1 MSLENQN
8 KKDDGQ
14 NEEPENNQNFKRKNE
29 EFLFRGLKRFKQN
42 LQGAEEEANDELQ
55 HGSENG
61 NNDHNSLDLPNSPT
75 DQEIQQ
81 EDLIISKFKTNK
93 RSKKI
98 IDENDDEEILND
110 KTGSKDINS
119 ENKKLETNKNDN
131 HINEHQNQQK
141 TNKLS
146 KSNKRKIEEDEK
158 DEDDEDE
165 KEDEEDE
172 EEDDEE
178 DEEEDDEEDEE
189 DDEADEEDEMKG
201 FIVDSDEE
209 EEEEE
214 EEGKKKRR
222 KKKKK
227 KKYDYFENKSLDEE
241 DLELIA
247 ENTGIK
253 VPRNEKDTKHRRLKK
268 IKDVGSNDDYDDND
282 SSNYND
288 RDDKTLHDDSF
299 YKKNKNN
306 INENKIDQ
314 LKHKSYFIDDSE
326 NNLKK
331 QKNDFKNNLFNYDD
345 NILDN
350 EENQESDNVDEEI
363 IDGYQNNSE
372 HIGKADSYIHEMIR
386 QTFGDV
392 NTVLDIINVSPIKKK
407 KKYEYEEEE
416 EEEEEEDEEGSD
428 LFSKNQAFDEDID
441 IKFKKKKKK
450 KKNSFLDDINENL
463 KKVGMDDDSD
473 YDVKD
478 EIENQELEDGI
489 LEKISDDQ
497 TDEMQSQSTISETTS
512 IEDNYIN
519 DLSSEENESDKFY
532 EKEYDNICGE
542 ENDEYNYYDKKIEDE
557 DSTSIH
563 EKKEKEKN
571 KKKKS
576 SILNESSTIVNTK
589 ENIDLF
595 DEDIAQEKNDKK
607 KKEKKSDK
615 KKKGKRKNLDL
626 VSYKW
631 KKIVEPDEAL
641 KELLTKKDNLIRY
654 SDIPERYYFNYEN
667 RKKKLTKKLLLIESK
682 WIISKL
688 KEKYPYYFTLKNF
701 EKIIEETYDNVYE
714 HINPIDFLCDN
725 FLIKKCI
732 LTLKLLIEHKNEI
745 PFIFFHKSF
754 LIFPP
759 FNLNI
764 LWDIFELDKIWYK
777 IYVKIHKLKKN
788 LNSLPHQNNRIH
800 PNVFIL
806 LEKYNEIYYEDV
818 NIYYYYLK
826 NNIINFYI
834 NTQNQTDNNNNI
846 NLELDENNILCIQN
860 EETQDIANISDGNQE
875 YLKDDLFGEDL
886 IQEKKENDKLENK
899 NDKTNTKQN
908 DYAEKN
914 ISGLQFLKFVKKNK
928 FNIWDKYL
936 LTIDE
941 FYENISYIF
950 DLIKNEKICTLNVD
964 NEYDNTFF
972 YDNRGRRHDKKR
984 HDYKYQ
990 LEKDSQNIL
999 QNFKYDCSKIKN
1011 IVTNLPEIYGNDLNI
1026 EFQADEWCKSC
1037 FSKDI
1042 ANKDIFKTLICY
1054 YSKLLA
1060 SHPCIKYI
1068 FRFYFLK
1075 YASITTV
1082 TTTEGEAHIDTS
1094 NPDYLSFRLFRF
1106 PIHLLLN
1113 HIDEK
1118 QFMNNFQSNTK
1129 DIGRKHT
1136 TRESNWDVKDKGNL
1150 EEKNKTINY
1159 ISNENIDNS
1168 NNLLNN
1174 HDPCYIHN
1182 YNVDYFNT
1190 KLDESEIGIESKKL
1204 ELEKYYNLHK
1214 YKHIYLEI
1222 LKNKENKLLN
1232 LIIHPI
1238 LPNENVPWK
1247 NEEFKEREQLKK
1259 KKKKKIYI
1267 FQNSNNPSK
1276 YKRELDVKAYFDMER
1291 NKLIKSEN
1299 LDNEWINN
1307 ILKQLSYAYCYNDM
1321 ENNNVFVYIQK
1332 KILNNFLCIE
1342 LLPLFKKNLE
1352 NLLLA
1357 SAQNWLMAYIHQSFY
1372 LTLNVQPINIFKNKK
1387 KKKKKHKEI
1396 ANYSSEYSLDRYS
1409 TNYKKSDNSY
1419 KSYSDENISKKKHKI
1434 KKNNKKK
1441 YYSDDSYT
1449 TSTNDKTNKKKGK
1462 IKNKED
1468 ENNKKNANK
1477 NIIKDKNITKTD
1489 KPDLFDSSYSS
1500 DHNSYKDDKNP
1511 QKKKKDIIQKKH
1523 YLTYD
1528 NYSDKSE
1535 KSYISNKN
1543 DEKKKKKAF
1552 INNIKKNH
1560 SVYEVMSIICESVH
1574 FGIRLHIVACDIYG
1588 DIIEYMYLDN
1598 IYIDIIKKEK
1608 SIIEQEQ
1615 IANDI
1620 NIFLSFLKK
1629 MKPDIICVGIRDIPS
1644 YMIFSYIQNMLNN
1657 DRSNEKDYFF
1667 SKAQHSNS
1675 SIPYN
1680 NTSIVIAEN
1689 LYIPFIVTNNLKYS
1703 TDLTT
1708 KYSREALLCLSLCR
1722 YVQNPLDAVL
1732 SLFEGENKNMLNICL
1747 HDLQKYICGY
1757 KLEHVFYRIILDIV
1771 NKTGCDINFV
1781 KKKKHY
1787 FGNALSYISGLGLR
1801 KKEELMKLL
1810 HNRNLN
1816 TREDLLTLSSNKNL
1830 IGNCVYM
1837 NCASFIRII
1846 GTGSEYIEA
1855 LDNTRIH
1862 PINYHD
1868 VILDL
1873 FVNSV
1878 DNKKNNFLKNTN
1890 IYDIVNY
1897 IIDKKKIIN
1906 NIEIKEYSKKYYLE
1920 KKNKINNNTNI
1931 FIYPYLKFVKNELLH
1946 PYKDYR
1952 CQYEKKKE
1960 EELFYLIINEKKEN
1974 LTVGSEVVC
1983 KMNFINKQNGIIKI
1997 TILPYNIKG
2006 YISDSRDFLKQLKN
2020 YYINKMNYINANA
2033 EGLNDKNYNN
2043 KYNRVKL
2050 KDDEFIN
2057 QSIIGEIIKGRIAS
2071 VKYNLDNTFET
2082 NFQIVVTDENKKKIK
2097 KQQFLGNLVDIIHS
2111 DMLSPLI
2118 EFDLDYNNN
2127 NNFISDHFKKLNDN
2141 EDVEGFDEEEDD
2153 EEVNGGYKMRI
2164 KNKNKYYQN
2173 KKYSTNPIFKI
2184 WTYHEVHTYLKQSN
2198 ISIGESIIYPS
2209 NEINKLYIIIKTC
2222 DDPFIIAK
2230 FTIYEKNIHPNNI
2243 NINKASQPIQQVFII
2258 NNEQYKSI
2266 ENIVSVFCNN
2276 LKKNLLELYNHPK
2289 CKRKKSIDQIRK
2301 ELSQES
2307 FQKPDNIVWAL
2318 IPPIFL
2324 TNKKDQENNN
2334 DDKNMHDIN
2343 PLRFTLMVIPPHH
2356 HPKNYSTNNK
2366 PHDKQSDLIFLQDS
2380 IYVNHKSFKL
2390 WTKIERSFK
2399 DLIIWWKEKGY
2410 WNRQNERQEYMNEK
2424 RIKIEEY
2431 KKMRSIQN

>member
-1 MSLENQN
+1 MGLDNQN
-8 KKDDGQ
+8 KKDDSQ
-14 NEEPENNQNFKRKNE
+14 NEEHANNQNSKRKNE
-29 EFLFRGLKRFKQN
+29 GFLFRGLKRFKQT
-42 LQGAEEEANDELQ
+42 LQGTGEEEDNAENATNDQ
-55 HGSENG
+55 
-61 NNDHNSLDLPNSPT
+61 NDQDSQD
-75 DQEIQQ
+75 DD
-81 EDLIISKFKTNK
+81 DLIITNKFKTNK

-98 IDENDDEEILND
+98 IDENDDDEV
-110 KTGSKDINS
+110 
-119 ENKKLETNKNDN
+119 KKMK
-131 HINEHQNQQK
+131 
-141 TNKLS
+141 
-146 KSNKRKIEEDEK
+146 KRKE
-158 DEDDEDE
+158 
-165 KEDEEDE
+165 
-172 EEDDEE
+172 
-178 DEEEDDEEDEE
+178 
-189 DDEADEEDEMKG
+189 
-201 FIVDSDEE
+201 
-209 EEEEE
+209 
-214 EEGKKKRR
+214 KKKKG

-253 VPRNEKDTKHRRLKK
+253 VARNEKDTKHRRLKK
-268 IKDVGSNDDYDDND
+268 IKDVESNDEYDDND
-282 SSNYND
+282 NSPYND
-288 RDDKTLHDDSF
+288 RNDKTLNDDSF
-299 YKKNKNN
+299 YKGNENN

-331 QKNDFKNNLFNYDD
+331 QKSDFKNNLFNYDD
-345 NILDN
+345 NIFDTA
-350 EENQESDNVDEEI
+350 ENQQSDNAGEEI

-392 NTVLDIINVSPIKKK
+392 NTVLDIINVSPVKKK
-407 KKYEYEEEE
+407 KKYEYENEEDEEE
-416 EEEEEEDEEGSD
+416 EEEDDDEEGSD
-428 LFSKNQAFDEDID
+428 LFSKNQISDENTD

-450 KKNSFLDDINENL
+450 KKKINSLLDDINENL

-478 EIENQELEDGI
+478 DEIEDLENEDGV
-489 LEKISDDQ
+489 LEKFNEDQSDEIQ
-497 TDEMQSQSTISETTS
+497 TESSSNETTS
-512 IEDNYIN
+512 IEDNYSN
-519 DLSSEENESDKFY
+519 DLSSEENESDELY

-542 ENDEYNYYDKKIEDE
+542 GNDEYEEYNYYDDEDQE
-557 DSTSIH
+557 DDDNDSTSIH
-563 EKKEKEKN
+563 EKKNKN
-571 KKKKS
+571 KKS
-576 SILNESSTIVNTK
+576 SILNESNAIVAVN
-589 ENIDLF
+589 EDGNLF
-595 DEDIAQEKNDKK
+595 DEDITQE
-607 KKEKKSDK
+607 KSDK
-615 KKKGKRKNLDL
+615 KKKKKKSNKQKKKGKIADL
-626 VSYKW
+626 ELASNKW

-641 KELLTKKDNLIRY
+641 KEMLTKKDNLIRY

-714 HINPIDFLCDN
+714 HINPSDFLSDQ

-732 LTLKLLIEHKNEI
+732 LTLKLLIEYKNEI

-777 IYVKIHKLKKN
+777 IYVKVSKLKNK
-788 LNSLPHQNNRIH
+788 LKLLASQNNKVD
-800 PNVFIL
+800 PNIFLL
-806 LEKYNEIYYEDV
+806 LEKYNEIYYEDI

-826 NNIINFYI
+826 NNVINFYT
-834 NTQNQTDNNNNI
+834 NPQSQTDNNNFNFG
-846 NLELDENNILCIQN
+846 LDDTNVLCIQN
-860 EETQDIANISDGNQE
+860 EEAQDVTNTSDKEQE
-875 YLKDDLFGEDL
+875 FLKDDLFGEDL
-886 IQEKKENDKLENK
+886 IEEKKENDKSKNK
-899 NDKTNTKQN
+899 NNQTNTEKVDYIEQN
-908 DYAEKN
+908 
-914 ISGLQFLKFVKKNK
+914 IPGLQFLNFVKKNK

-936 LTIDE
+936 LTTDE

-950 DLIKNEKICTLNVD
+950 DIIKNEKICSLNVD
-964 NEYDNTFF
+964 NEYDDTFS
-972 YDNRGRRHDKKR
+972 YDNRGRRYDKKR
-984 HDYKYQ
+984 HDYKYN
-990 LEKDSQNIL
+990 LDKDGNH
-999 QNFKYDCSKIKN
+999 FKYDCSKIKN
-1011 IVTNLPEIYGNDLNI
+1011 IVTNVPEIYGNNLNI
-1026 EFQADEWCKSC
+1026 EFQIDEWCKSF
-1037 FSKDI
+1037 FSRDV
-1042 ANKDIFKTLICY
+1042 ANKDIYKTLICY

-1082 TTTEGEAHIDTS
+1082 STPEGEAHIDTS
-1094 NPDYLSFRLFRF
+1094 NPDYLSYRLFRF
-1106 PIHLLLN
+1106 PVHLLLN

-1118 QFMNNFQSNTK
+1118 YFMNNFQSNPN
-1129 DIGRKHT
+1129 DIERKNT
-1136 TRESNWDVKDKGNL
+1136 TRESNWDVKAKENVEENSDK
-1150 EEKNKTINY
+1150 KNSATNN
-1159 ISNENIDNS
+1159 SVDNS
-1168 NNLLNN
+1168 DNLLNS
-1174 HDPCYIHN
+1174 HDPCYVHN

-1190 KLDESEIGIESKKL
+1190 KLDESEIGIEAKKI

-1238 LPNENVPWK
+1238 LPNEDVPWK
-1247 NEEFKEREQLKK
+1247 NENFNEREQLKK
-1259 KKKKKIYI
+1259 KKKKKIFI

-1276 YKRELDVKAYFDMER
+1276 YKRELDVKSYFDTER
-1291 NKLIKSEN
+1291 NKLIKAEN

-1372 LTLNVQPINIFKNKK
+1372 LTLNVQPIDIFKDKK
-1387 KKKKKHKEI
+1387 KKKDKINKKKINKEI
-1396 ANYSSEYSLDRYS
+1396 LNDSSEYGLDNYSSD
-1409 TNYKKSDNSY
+1409 YKKSDGSY
-1419 KSYSDENISKKKHKI
+1419 RSYNDENVSKKKHKI
-1434 KKNNKKK
+1434 KKSSKKK

-1449 TSTNDKTNKKKGK
+1449 STNDKTNTKKGK
-1462 IKNKED
+1462 TKNKDD
-1468 ENNKKNANK
+1468 ENKKSSNK
-1477 NIIKDKNITKTD
+1477 NSLKD

-1500 DHNSYKDDKNP
+1500 DNNSYQNNKNI
-1511 QKKKKDIIQKKH
+1511 QKKKKDKIQKKEHDDIEKKH

-1535 KSYISNKN
+1535 KSYISNKI
-1543 DEKKKKKAF
+1543 DEKKKKRAI

-1560 SVYEVMSIICESVH
+1560 NVYEVMSIICEPIN

-1588 DIIEYMYLDN
+1588 DIIEYIYLDN

-1620 NIFLSFLKK
+1620 NVFLSFLKK
-1629 MKPDIICVGIRDIPS
+1629 IKPDIICVGIRDIPS
-1644 YMIFSYIQNMLNN
+1644 YMVFSYIQNILNN
-1657 DRSNEKDYFF
+1657 NKNNLEKNNEKNQF
-1667 SKAQHSNS
+1667 SSSIQHSSS

-1680 NTSIVIAEN
+1680 TSLLINKKYVIIAEN

-1732 SLFEGENKNMLNICL
+1732 SLFEEENKNMFNICL

-1781 KKKKHY
+1781 KKKKQH
-1787 FGNALSYISGLGLR
+1787 FGNILSYISGLGLR

-1830 IGNCVYM
+1830 IGNCVYL

-1846 GTGSEYIEA
+1846 GSGNEYVEA

-1862 PINYHD
+1862 PLNYHD

-1878 DNKKNNFLKNTN
+1878 ENKKNNFLKDTN

-1897 IIDKKKIIN
+1897 IIDKKKVIN

-1920 KKNKINNNTNI
+1920 KKNQINNNTNI
-1931 FIYPYLKFVKNELLH
+1931 FIYPYLKFIKNELLH

-1952 CQYEKKKE
+1952 CQYEKKRE

-1974 LTVGSEVVC
+1974 LMVGSEVVC
-1983 KMNFINKQNGIIKI
+1983 KMNFINKHNGIIKV

-2020 YYINKMNYINANA
+2020 YYVDKINYINSNA
-2033 EGLNDKNYNN
+2033 ENLNDKNYNN

-2050 KDDEFIN
+2050 KDDEYIN

-2071 VKYNLDNTFET
+2071 VKYNLYNNFET

-2097 KQQFLGNLVDIIHS
+2097 KQQFLNNLVDPIHS
-2111 DMLSPLI
+2111 DILSPLT
-2118 EFDLDYNNN
+2118 EFDLDYNSN
-2127 NNFISDHFKKLNDN
+2127 NNFIENHFKKLNDN
-2141 EDVEGFDEEEDD
+2141 EDIDDFDDD
-2153 EEVNGGYKMRI
+2153 EGDEQMDGGYKMRI

-2184 WTYHEVHTYLKQSN
+2184 WTYHEVHTYLKQPT

-2209 NEINKLYIIIKTC
+2209 NEINKLYVIIKTC
-2222 DDPFIIAK
+2222 DQPFVIAK

-2243 NINKASQPIQQVFII
+2243 NINKASQQIQQIFII
-2258 NNEQYKSI
+2258 NNEQYKSMD
-2266 ENIVSVFCNN
+2266 NIVSVFCNN

-2289 CKRKKSIDQIRK
+2289 CKRKKSMEQIRK

-2324 TNKKDQENNN
+2324 TAKKEQDNNN
-2334 DDKNMHDIN
+2334 DDKNMQDIN
-2343 PLRFTLMVIPPHH
+2343 PLRFTLMVIPPHYH
-2356 HPKNYSTNNK
+2356 QKNYSTHNK
-2366 PHDKQSDLIFLQDS
+2366 HQDKQADLIFLQDS

-2390 WTKIERSFK
+2390 WTKVERSFK

-2424 RIKIEEY
+2424 RIKMEEY
-2431 KKMRSIQN
+2431 KKIRSVQN

>member
-1 MSLENQN
+1 
-8 KKDDGQ
+8 
-14 NEEPENNQNFKRKNE
+14 
-29 EFLFRGLKRFKQN
+29 
-42 LQGAEEEANDELQ
+42 
-55 HGSENG
+55 
-61 NNDHNSLDLPNSPT
+61 
-75 DQEIQQ
+75 
-81 EDLIISKFKTNK
+81 
-93 RSKKI
+93 
-98 IDENDDEEILND
+98 
-110 KTGSKDINS
+110 
-119 ENKKLETNKNDN
+119 
-131 HINEHQNQQK
+131 
-141 TNKLS
+141 
-146 KSNKRKIEEDEK
+146 
-158 DEDDEDE
+158 
-165 KEDEEDE
+165 
-172 EEDDEE
+172 
-178 DEEEDDEEDEE
+178 
-189 DDEADEEDEMKG
+189 
-201 FIVDSDEE
+201 
-209 EEEEE
+209 
-214 EEGKKKRR
+214 
-222 KKKKK
+222 
-227 KKYDYFENKSLDEE
+227 
-241 DLELIA
+241 
-247 ENTGIK
+247 
-253 VPRNEKDTKHRRLKK
+253 
-268 IKDVGSNDDYDDND
+268 
-282 SSNYND
+282 
-288 RDDKTLHDDSF
+288 
-299 YKKNKNN
+299 
-306 INENKIDQ
+306 
-314 LKHKSYFIDDSE
+314 
-326 NNLKK
+326 
-331 QKNDFKNNLFNYDD
+331 
-345 NILDN
+345 
-350 EENQESDNVDEEI
+350 
-363 IDGYQNNSE
+363 
-372 HIGKADSYIHEMIR
+372 
-386 QTFGDV
+386 
-392 NTVLDIINVSPIKKK
+392 
-407 KKYEYEEEE
+407 
-416 EEEEEEDEEGSD
+416 
-428 LFSKNQAFDEDID
+428 
-441 IKFKKKKKK
+441 
-450 KKNSFLDDINENL
+450 
-463 KKVGMDDDSD
+463 MDDDSD
-473 YDVKD
+473 YDVKED
-478 EIENQELEDGI
+478 ELENQEIEDGI

-497 TDEMQSQSTISETTS
+497 TDEIQSQSTISETTT
-512 IEDNYIN
+512 IEDSYIN
-519 DLSSEENESDKFY
+519 DLSSEENESDKLY

-542 ENDEYNYYDKKIEDE
+542 QDDE
-557 DSTSIH
+557 DNINIH
-563 EKKEKEKN
+563 EKKEKNKN
-571 KKKKS
+571 KKL

-589 ENIDLF
+589 ENNNLF
-595 DEDIAQEKNDKK
+595 DEDIIDQEKNYKK

-626 VSYKW
+626 ASDKW

-667 RKKKLTKKLLLIESK
+667 RKKKLTKKILLIESK
-682 WIISKL
+682 WIINKL
-688 KEKYPYYFTLKNF
+688 KEKYPHYFTLKNF
-701 EKIIEETYDNVYE
+701 EKIIEETYDNVYD
-714 HINPIDFLCDN
+714 HIKPSDFLSDN

-732 LTLKLLIEHKNEI
+732 LTLKLLIEHKYEI
-745 PFIFFHKSF
+745 PFIYFHKSF

-788 LNSLPHQNNRIH
+788 LNLLSLQNCTIH
-800 PNVFIL
+800 PSIFTL
-806 LEKYNEIYYEDV
+806 LEKYNEIYYEDI

-826 NNIINFYI
+826 NKI
-834 NTQNQTDNNNNI
+834 TDLYTPTHPQAGNDNENGNANGNDNNI
-846 NLELDENNILCIQN
+846 NLEPDENNILCIQN
-860 EETQDIANISDGNQE
+860 GETQDVGNSYDDSKE

-886 IQEKKENDKLENK
+886 IEETEKINEKNEKKNEKNEKKNEKK
-899 NDKTNTKQN
+899 NDQANAEQI

-936 LTIDE
+936 LTVDE

-950 DLIKNEKICTLNVD
+950 DIIKNEKICTLNDD
-964 NEYDNTFF
+964 NEYGNTFS
-972 YDNRGRRHDKKR
+972 YDNHGRRHDKKR
-984 HDYKYQ
+984 HDYKYK
-990 LEKDSQNIL
+990 LEKDSHNIL

-1011 IVTNLPEIYGNDLNI
+1011 IVTNIPEIYGNNLNI
-1026 EFQADEWCKSC
+1026 EFQADEWCKSL
-1037 FSKDI
+1037 FPKDV

-1054 YSKLLA
+1054 YSKILA

-1075 YASITTV
+1075 YASITTI

-1106 PIHLLLN
+1106 PVHLLLN
-1113 HIDEK
+1113 HINEK
-1118 QFMNNFQSNTK
+1118 QFLNNSQSNIN
-1129 DIGRKHT
+1129 DIGKKHT
-1136 TRESNWDVKDKGNL
+1136 TRESNWDVKDKINL
-1150 EEKNKTINY
+1150 EEKNNTIND
-1159 ISNENIDNS
+1159 ISNKNIDN
-1168 NNLLNN
+1168 NNNNPLYN

-1182 YNVDYFNT
+1182 YNVDHFNT
-1190 KLDESEIGIESKKL
+1190 KLDESEIGIKLKKN

-1214 YKHIYLEI
+1214 YKHIYLDI

-1238 LPNENVPWK
+1238 LPNEDIPWK
-1247 NEEFKEREQLKK
+1247 NEKFKEREQLKK

-1291 NKLIKSEN
+1291 SQLIKSEN

-1372 LTLNVQPINIFKNKK
+1372 LTLNVQPINIFKKK
-1387 KKKKKHKEI
+1387 KKKKEKEKNNKKKNNKEI
-1396 ANYSSEYSLDRYS
+1396 TNYSSEYSLDRYS
-1409 TNYKKSDNSY
+1409 SNYKKSDDSY
-1419 KSYSDENISKKKHKI
+1419 KSFSDESVSKI
-1434 KKNNKKK
+1434 KKNSKKDSKIDSKKNSKKNGKKK
-1441 YYSDDSYT
+1441 YYSDDSY
-1449 TSTNDKTNKKKGK
+1449 SSSSNDNTNKKKGK

-1468 ENNKKNANK
+1468 ENSKKNA
-1477 NIIKDKNITKTD
+1477 IKDTKD

-1500 DHNSYKDDKNP
+1500 DHNSYKDDKKI
-1511 QKKKKDIIQKKH
+1511 QKKKKDTIQKKEHDDIENKH

-1543 DEKKKKKAF
+1543 DEKKKKKAI

-1560 SVYEVMSIICESVH
+1560 NVYEVMSIICESIN

-1588 DIIEYMYLDN
+1588 DIIEYIYLDN

-1608 SIIEQEQ
+1608 TIIEQEQ
-1615 IANDI
+1615 IANDV
-1620 NIFLSFLKK
+1620 NILLSFLNKI
-1629 MKPDIICVGIRDIPS
+1629 KPDIICVGIRDIPS
-1644 YMIFSYIQNMLNN
+1644 YMVFSYIQNMLHNGKSGRSD
-1657 DRSNEKDYFF
+1657 DRSGRSDDRANFSSKD
-1667 SKAQHSNS
+1667 QHSNG
-1675 SIPYN
+1675 SISHN
-1680 NTSIVIAEN
+1680 ITSIIIAEN

-1708 KYSREALLCLSLCR
+1708 KYSREALLGLSLCR

-1732 SLFEGENKNMLNICL
+1732 SLFEDENKNMFNICL

-1781 KKKKHY
+1781 KKKKQH

-1810 HNRNLN
+1810 HNKNLN

-1830 IGNCVYM
+1830 IGNCVYI

-1846 GTGSEYIEA
+1846 ATGNEYIEA

-1862 PINYHD
+1862 PLNYHD

-1873 FVNSV
+1873 FMNSV
-1878 DNKKNNFLKNTN
+1878 ENKKNNFFKNKN

-1906 NIEIKEYSKKYYLE
+1906 NIEIKEFSKKHYLDRRS
-1920 KKNKINNNTNI
+1920 KRKSSNNDGDDGNDGNNGGGNNGGGNNGGSNNDGGNNGGGSDI
-1931 FIYPYLKFVKNELLH
+1931 LIYPYLKFVKNELLQ

-1952 CQYEKKKE
+1952 CQYENKTE

-1974 LTVGSEVVC
+1974 LTVGSEAVC
-1983 KMNFINKQNGIIKI
+1983 KMNYINKKNGIIKI

-2006 YISDSRDFLKQLKN
+2006 YISDSREFLKQLKN
-2020 YYINKMNYINANA
+2020 YYIDKMNYINSNA
-2033 EGLNDKNYNN
+2033 ENLNDKNYNN

-2050 KDDEFIN
+2050 KDDEYIN
-2057 QSIIGEIIKGRIAS
+2057 ESIIGEIIKGRIAS
-2071 VKYNLDNTFET
+2071 VKYNLNNTFET

-2097 KQQFLGNLVDIIHS
+2097 KQQFLGNLVDVIHS
-2111 DMLSPLI
+2111 DILSPLT

-2127 NNFISDHFKKLNDN
+2127 NNFIENHFKKLNDN
-2141 EDVEGFDEEEDD
+2141 EGIDAFDEEEDD
-2153 EEVNGGYKMRI
+2153 DEQINDGHKMRI

-2184 WTYHEVHTYLKQSN
+2184 WTYHEVHTYLKQPN
-2198 ISIGESIIYPS
+2198 VSIGESIIYPS

-2222 DDPFIIAK
+2222 DNPFLIAK
-2230 FTIYEKNIHPNNI
+2230 FTIYEKNIHHNNI
-2243 NINKASQPIQQVFII
+2243 NINKSSQSIQQVFII
-2258 NNEQYKSI
+2258 NNEQYKSF
-2266 ENIVSVFCNN
+2266 ENIVSSFCNN
-2276 LKKNLLELYNHPK
+2276 FKKNLLELYNHPK

-2301 ELSQES
+2301 ELSHES

-2318 IPPIFL
+2318 IPPIYV
-2324 TNKKDQENNN
+2324 TNKNDQKNNINDNNN
-2334 DDKNMHDIN
+2334 NIQDIN
-2343 PLRFTLMVIPPHH
+2343 PLRFILMVIPPHH
-2356 HPKNYSTNNK
+2356 HQTNYSANNK
-2366 PHDKQSDLIFLQDS
+2366 HQNKQADLIVLQDS
-2380 IYVNHKSFKL
+2380 IYVSHKSFKL
-2390 WTKIERSFK
+2390 WTKIERTFK

-2424 RIKIEEY
+2424 RIKMEEY